1 MLDASGKLSDMYINA
16 NKHVMGHYDQCLAVE
31 ASRFVGKYCTVF
43 IQDHSLS
50 TNTSGKPV
58 SSLIEL
64 LRNVALFGAKK
75 TTDLNVTEGEPIV
88 TTTRNFQQPRLALCV
103 PSTCSAADV
112 GAAIAHL
119 LRIQLEGNLS
129 FISVATEDSFC
140 FAESKSTPFSTSDIL
155 IG

>member
-16 NKHVMGHYDQCLAVE
+16 NKHVMGHYDQCLAVK
-31 ASRFVGKYCTVF
+31 ASRFVGKYCTAF

-50 TNTSGKPV
+50 TNASEKPNV
-58 SSLIEL
+58 SLMEL
-64 LRNVALFGAKK
+64 LRNAALFGTNT
-75 TTDLNVTEGEPIV
+75 TTDLNVAEGEPKII
-88 TTTRNFQQPRLALCV
+88 TTRNFHQPRLALCV

-112 GAAIAHL
+112 GVSIAHL

-140 FAESKSTPFSTSDIL
+140 FTGFDSTPFSTSDIL
-155 IG
+155 TG